1 MHIQRE
7 IASQPPV
14 TSTPIGNSVKR
25 PQIEKIERIEV
36 GIVSLPVI
44 DPTLDLL
51 KAKGRHRPPR
61 TRRTSRRAP
70 PRHDAMCC
78 RRSSASRHR
87 ARRRRCRSRTGRGR
101 SSPRP
106 RRVEPDGVRRRGRA
120 RLRRAQHVPHV
131 LKVREGDTSAAQ
143 DGCGQDTESRVD
155 GTGRYNVFRLLHT
168 HILPLMA
175 SSYHKRRTCA
185 SGKRGILL
193 SAYSLTRRSPR
204 TSKAASPLRHE
215 KTLKS
220 PADASRGIVQTAVK
234 GFQPFSRE
242 RLPALWRPHERPWTS
257 RAHAAASTRP
267 TPRISQESAR

>member
-51 KAKGRHRPPR
+51 KAKGHHRPPR

-70 PRHDAMCC
+70 PQHGS
-78 RRSSASRHR
+78 RRRRPSSASRHR
-87 ARRRRCRSRTGRGR
+87 ARRHRCRSRTGRGR
-101 SSPRP
+101 SHPRP

-143 DGCGQDTESRVD
+143 NGYEEDTESRMD
-155 GTGRYNVFRLLHT
+155 GTGRYDVF
-168 HILPLMA
+168 
-175 SSYHKRRTCA
+175 
-185 SGKRGILL
+185 
-193 SAYSLTRRSPR
+193 
-204 TSKAASPLRHE
+204 
-215 KTLKS
+215 
-220 PADASRGIVQTAVK
+220 
-234 GFQPFSRE
+234 
-242 RLPALWRPHERPWTS
+242 
-257 RAHAAASTRP
+257 
-267 TPRISQESAR
+267 